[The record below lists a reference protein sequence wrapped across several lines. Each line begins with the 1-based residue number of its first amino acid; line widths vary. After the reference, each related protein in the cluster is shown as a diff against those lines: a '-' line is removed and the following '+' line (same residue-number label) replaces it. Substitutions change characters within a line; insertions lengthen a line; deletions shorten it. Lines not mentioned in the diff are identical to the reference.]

1 MGITKGQQNK
11 SIRNMSLKVKLPILI
26 SVLVAIVLISS
37 SFFTYLIS
45 SELLLKKST
54 DEVVANANRLGEG
67 LDSSV
72 QLLEQTSHLF
82 AVNGTIR
89 KLLVLRSENEMSD
102 DEFFSKNNEE
112 YTESLDLLRESLE
125 VTQGIQS
132 LTVTDTKGIIVASS
146 SPDNVKEDRFDRGYL
161 QEALKGNFNVSE
173 ALISRTTNA
182 LISVFTQP
190 IKDSSGQVIGVLLVT
205 VNTSFFVEK
214 LDDIQINGE
223 GKISIID
230 RLGTYIYES
239 TDKSLIGQKI
249 NEEKYS
255 EAISAQATG
264 DVVTDTIDDPLSYV
278 HYTKIPEA
286 DWSVIVE
293 DSYKDIKRPLEQL
306 LQYSIIVTLVAV
318 MIAVAC
324 GIFVSR
330 SITKPI
336 LRLTGLFKRLAA
348 GDLTV
353 SAQGKYD
360 SEFKDLADSV
370 NVMVEQN
377 KTLIGNMNASIE
389 VLTLSTA
396 ELESNSK
403 QTSRSVNETSATTM
417 EIAKAMESQAHDT
430 EHMVGKFSQLGDKIF
445 TINHRAQTVKGSTEA
460 IMEVFH
466 SSKEVIDNLMNNNR
480 KNEEEVSIISSITLK
495 LEESSNNISNIT
507 GAISN
512 IAKQTNLLALNA
524 SIEAARAGEHGKG
537 FAVVAT
543 EIRKLAEQS
552 SKQSNDIYDIIQQTL
567 QFVSENND
575 SVLEIKGIS
584 EKQDEYVNHTQAAF
598 QTIVDNVVEIT
609 EQIKEMA
616 SEVASMEQDKNE
628 VLDATQGLSA
638 SGEEVSASVEEV
650 TATMYEQSSMVQQL
664 ADMVGTIDQLS
675 IELKEAVSKFK
686 MK

>member
-1 MGITKGQQNK
+1 
-11 SIRNMSLKVKLPILI
+11 MSLKVKLPILI

>member
-1 MGITKGQQNK
+1 
-11 SIRNMSLKVKLPILI
+11 MSLKVKLPIFI

-37 SFFTYLIS
+37 SFFTYLLS

-82 AVNGTIR
+82 AVNGTFR

-102 DEFFSKNNEE
+102 DEFFSKNNEA
-112 YTESLDLLRESLE
+112 YTQSLDLLRESLK

-146 SPDNVKEDRFDRGYL
+146 TPDSVKSDRSDRAYL
-161 QEALKGNFNVSE
+161 KEALKGNFNISE
-173 ALISRTTNA
+173 AIISRTTNT

-190 IKDSSGQVIGVLLVT
+190 IKDSKGRVIGAFFLT
-205 VNTSFFVEK
+205 VDTSFFVEK
-214 LDDIQINGE
+214 LDDIQINSE
-223 GKISIID
+223 GKISIVD
-230 RLGTYIYES
+230 RQGTYIYES
-239 TDKSLIGQKI
+239 TDKSLIGKKI
-249 NEEKYS
+249 DAEKYS
-255 EAISAQATG
+255 QAISAKATKG
-264 DVVTDTIDDPLSYV
+264 VVTGTIDEPLSYV

-293 DSYKDIKRPLEQL
+293 DSYKDIERPLEQL
-306 LQYSIIVTLVAV
+306 LQYIIIVTLVAV
-318 MIAVAC
+318 MIAIVC
-324 GIFVSR
+324 GLFLSR

-336 LRLTGLFKRLAA
+336 LRLTDLFKRLAS

-353 SAQGKYD
+353 SAEGKYN
-360 SEFKDLADSV
+360 SEFKDLADSF
-370 NVMVEQN
+370 NGMVEQN

-389 VLTLSTA
+389 VLTFSTA

-403 QTSRSVNETSATTM
+403 QTSRSVNETSTTTM

-430 EHMVGKFSQLGDKIF
+430 EHMVGKFSQLGDKIV

-466 SSKEVIDNLMNNNR
+466 SSKEVIDNLMDNNR
-480 KNEEEVSIISSITLK
+480 KNEEEVHIISSITLK
-495 LEESSNNISNIT
+495 LEESSKNISNIT
-507 GAISN
+507 GAISA

-552 SKQSNDIYDIIQQTL
+552 SKQSNEIYDIIQQTL
-567 QFVSENND
+567 SFVSENND

-584 EKQDEYVNHTQAAF
+584 EKQDEYVNHTQSAF
-598 QTIVDNVVEIT
+598 QTIVENVVEIT

-616 SEVASMEQDKNE
+616 NEITLMEQDKNE

-675 IELKEAVSKFK
+675 LELKEAVSKFK

>member
-1 MGITKGQQNK
+1 VELTKGQQNK
-11 SIRNMSLKVKLPILI
+11 NIRNMSLKVKLPLLI
-26 SVLVAIVLISS
+26 SMLVAIVLISS

-54 DEVVANANRLGEG
+54 DEVVANADRLGED
-67 LDSSV
+67 LDTSV
-72 QLLEQTSHLF
+72 KLLEQTSHLF
-82 AVNGTIR
+82 AVNDTIR

-102 DEFFSKNNEE
+102 DEFFSKNNEG
-112 YTESLDLLRESLE
+112 YTQSLDLLRESLE

-146 SPDNVKEDRFDRGYL
+146 SPDNVKEDRSDREYL

-173 ALISRTTNA
+173 ALISRTTNT

-190 IKDSSGQVIGVLLVT
+190 IKDNNGQVIGVLLVT
-205 VNTSFFVEK
+205 VNTSFFVDK
-214 LDDIQINGE
+214 LDDIQINSE
-223 GKISIID
+223 GKISIVD

-249 NEEKYS
+249 DEEKYS
-255 EAISAQATG
+255 EAISAQATE
-264 DVVTDTIDDPLSYV
+264 DVVTSTIDDPLSYV
-278 HYTKIPEA
+278 HYTKIPKA

-324 GIFVSR
+324 GIFLSR

-336 LRLTGLFKRLAA
+336 LRLTSLFKRLAA

-360 SEFKDLADSV
+360 SEFKDLADSF

-389 VLTLSTA
+389 VLTFSTA

-495 LEESSNNISNIT
+495 LEESSKNISNIT
-507 GAISN
+507 GAIAN

-552 SKQSNDIYDIIQQTL
+552 SKQSDDIYDIIQQTL

-575 SVLEIKGIS
+575 SVLEIKEIS

-598 QTIVDNVVEIT
+598 QTIVDNVFEIT

-616 SEVASMEQDKNE
+616 SEVALMEQDKNE

-664 ADMVGTIDQLS
+664 SDMVGTIDQLS
-675 IELKEAVSKFK
+675 IELKEAVSKFN

>member
-1 MGITKGQQNK
+1 MGLTKGQGNK
-11 SIRNMSLKVKLPILI
+11 SIRNMSLRVKLPLYI
-26 SVLVAIVLISS
+26 SILVAIVLISS
-37 SFFTYLIS
+37 SFSTYLVS

-54 DEVVANANRLGEG
+54 DEVVANADRLGEG
-67 LDSSV
+67 LHNSV
-72 QLLEQTSHLF
+72 QLLEQTVYLLT
-82 AVNGTIR
+82 VNDTIR
-89 KLLVLRSENEMSD
+89 KLLVLRSENETSD
-102 DEFFSKNNEE
+102 GEFFSKNNGA
-112 YTESLDLLRESLE
+112 YTQSLDLLRESLKG
-125 VTQGIQS
+125 TQGIQS
-132 LTVTDTKGIIVASS
+132 LSVTDTKGIIVASS
-146 SPDNVKEDRFDRGYL
+146 TPDSVKSDRSDRGYFH
-161 QEALKGNFNVSE
+161 EALKGNFNVSE
-173 ALISRTTNA
+173 AIISRTTNS

-190 IKDSSGQVIGVLLVT
+190 IKDSKGQVIGVFLVT
-205 VNTSFFVEK
+205 VDTSFFVDK
-214 LDDIQINGE
+214 LDNIRINGE
-223 GKISIID
+223 GKISIVD

-239 TDKSLIGQKI
+239 TDKSLIGKKI
-249 NEEKYS
+249 DVEKYS
-255 EAISAQATG
+255 QAISAKATKG
-264 DVVTDTIDDPLSYV
+264 VVTGTIDEPLSYV

-293 DSYKDIKRPLEQL
+293 DSYEDIERPLEQL
-306 LQYSIIVTLVAV
+306 LQYIIIVTLVAV

-324 GIFVSR
+324 GLFVSR
-330 SITKPI
+330 SITKPV
-336 LRLTGLFKRLAA
+336 LRLTDLFKRLAA

-353 SAQGKYD
+353 SAQGKYN
-360 SEFKDLADSV
+360 SEFKDLADSF

-389 VLTLSTA
+389 VLTFSTA

-403 QTSRSVNETSATTM
+403 QTSRSVNETSTTTM

-430 EHMVGKFSQLGDKIF
+430 EHMVGKFSQLGDKIV

-466 SSKEVIDNLMNNNR
+466 SSKEVIDNLMDNNR
-480 KNEEEVSIISSITLK
+480 KNEEEVRIISSITLK
-495 LEESSNNISNIT
+495 LEESSKNISNIT

-552 SKQSNDIYDIIQQTL
+552 SKQSNEIYDIIQQTL
-567 QFVSENND
+567 SFVSENND
-575 SVLEIKGIS
+575 SVLEIKEIS
-584 EKQDEYVNHTQAAF
+584 EKQDEYVNHTQSAF

-616 SEVASMEQDKNE
+616 NEITLMEQDKNE

-675 IELKEAVSKFK
+675 LELKKAVSKFK
-686 MK
+686 ME